1 MNKYPTEQLKSWDK
15 AKEIRLDY
23 YKNFATAREKGGL
36 RWAGGAWSFGAI
48 PAGLG
53 DDVYPL
59 TGEPYGASIAW
70 NKDFAVRCQEAA
82 EKYGFARD
90 LCSYMRSYWGSV
102 LLDEYAFGGK
112 FPKPDF
118 MWQDHICCSH
128 AKWYQVASDLEGGI
142 PNFCIDVAVGPENAV
157 TENRINY
164 IVNQMHEG
172 IEWLEKV
179 TKRKYNDEKLI
190 EAVYNECRAT
200 SAWAEVCLMNKT
212 VPAPLDEKTMYSLYV
227 LGTLM
232 KHHKIVADYYEELR
246 DEVKDRVKRGI
257 AAVPNERCRVMS
269 DTQPPW
275 AFLKVFRYLEKFG
288 CVSIGSL
295 YTFGLIGLWEVKP
308 DLPAPRPGK
317 FFVYAIK
324 CDDGSIYIGQTENLP
339 RRWEEHMQGEVEWTS
354 SHKPISIVHYEEY
367 NSREEAVKREQDLKT
382 GFGRKWLKEEIEAG
396 RARQA
401 GGTWGAKTTPQ
412 QKGIKIKT
420 RDQAL
425 RILAEWN
432 LSKPEWQHF
441 YSPAL
446 KSDMMVRI
454 GKEWKLDGVML
465 HYNRGCEGLSLGI
478 AENRLA
484 LQKAGFPV
492 MTFEGNMGDEREF
505 DEARTM
511 TRIDTFMETLNLK
524 KLED

>member
-1 MNKYPTEQLKSWDK
+1 MTQKYPTEQLKCWNK
-15 AKEIRLDY
+15 AKEIRDNY
-23 YKNFATAREKGGL
+23 YLNYAKAKEKGGI

-70 NKDFAVRCQEAA
+70 NKEFALQCQEAA
-82 EKYGFARD
+82 EKKGYARD
-90 LCSYMRSYWGSV
+90 LCAYMRNYWGSIILDKFV
-102 LLDEYAFGGK
+102 LGGP

-128 AKWYQVASDLEGGI
+128 SKWYQVANELEGGKV
-142 PNFCIDVAVGPENAV
+142 PVYLIDVAVGPDGEVNK
-157 TENRINY
+157 NRVDY
-164 IVNQMHEG
+164 IVGQMSDG
-172 IEWLEKV
+172 IEWLEKI
-179 TKRKYNDEKLI
+179 TGRKYNDQKLI

-200 SAWAEVCLMNKT
+200 STWAEICVYNKT

-232 KHHKIVADYYEELR
+232 KHHKIVADFYEELL

-257 AAVPNERCRVMS
+257 AAIPNEQCRVMS

-288 CVSIGSL
+288 CISIGSL

-308 DLPAPRPGK
+308 
-317 FFVYAIK
+317 
-324 CDDGSIYIGQTENLP
+324 
-339 RRWEEHMQGEVEWTS
+339 
-354 SHKPISIVHYEEY
+354 
-367 NSREEAVKREQDLKT
+367 
-382 GFGRKWLKEEIEAG
+382 
-396 RARQA
+396 
-401 GGTWGAKTTPQ
+401 GGTWGPKTTPQ
-412 QKGIKIKT
+412 QKGIKIKS
-420 RDQAL
+420 REQAL
-425 RILAEWN
+425 RILTEWN
-432 LSKPEWQHF
+432 LAKPEWQHF
-441 YSPAL
+441 YSPQL
-446 KSDMMVRI
+446 KSDMMIRI
-454 GKEWKLDGVML
+454 AREWKLNGVML

-484 LQKAGFPV
+484 IQKAGFPV

-505 DEARTM
+505 DETRTM
-511 TRIDTFMETLNLK
+511 ARMDTFMETLGLK
-524 KLED
+524 KSE